1 MDLKQI
7 TRKEVEQLIEC
18 EKAEHSVEMESEA
31 SKRLQ
36 LIGIAAI
43 KTIDNEYEYTRLRQK
58 HFSVIIM

>member
-7 TRKEVEQLIEC
+7 TGKEVEQLIEC
-18 EKAEHSVEMESEA
+18 EITEHSVEMESEA

-43 KTIDNEYEYTRLRQK
+43 KTIDDE
-58 HFSVIIM
+58 